1 MKTFKTIAI
10 AAATFALVAIQ
21 SLSAQS
27 IKTPAFA
34 QPLVEEWAHQYNE
47 SHPEAMVSLAG
58 KGMQADI
65 QVVVSNQQAL
75 TLHQQTVAFG
85 RLVVLPFAN
94 EGSEAAKAFG
104 SKKLNKE
111 RLEHIYFNVDDE
123 EDEFGDYA
131 DADKGMTIYSGNS
144 QASVAVSFAEY
155 FGQPIAAFRG
165 KRIQG
170 DDRFVN
176 LAVSRDQK
184 GIAIN
189 VLANLFDLNTRSLKE
204 GIQLLNLDVKRD
216 VQHAIENGNLDDL
229 IASLEES
236 RNDAVATSNISLSYD
251 GQNEQ
256 ARMFVDWVLR
266 EGVSLNHQFGLLNSN
281 SALLAEK

>member
-1 MKTFKTIAI
+1 
-10 AAATFALVAIQ
+10 
-21 SLSAQS
+21 
-27 IKTPAFA
+27 
-34 QPLVEEWAHQYNE
+34 
-47 SHPEAMVSLAG
+47 
-58 KGMQADI
+58 MQADI

-266 EGVSLNHQFGLLNSN
+266 EGVSLNHQFGLLNAIPS
-281 SALLAEK
+281 LLAEK